1 MDWEE
6 KICSRLINDGIVE
19 AEEKEI
25 IRYGIHQGAALLINI
40 FTLIFVCMIFKTIC
54 YGIVFL
60 LLFWPLR
67 IYAGGYH
74 ANTERQCYILSTLS
88 EVVIF
93 GVCRAAE
100 FEQSIYAVLLLFLSS
115 ITILFFAPQDNIN
128 KLLDQQ
134 EYVRYKEKIKKI
146 LIIHGLVFAV
156 SFCIDLQ
163 IIWQVV
169 IMSQMLMVVL
179 LVVGKVKW
187 SFCLDKENSTWIK
200 ERGNYE
206 TTKKC

>member
-6 KICSRLINDGIVE
+6 KICSGLISDGIIE
-19 AEEKEI
+19 ADEKEI
-25 IRYGIHQGAALLINI
+25 IRYGIHQGATLLINI
-40 FTLIFVCMIFKTIC
+40 FTLIFVCMIFKTIW

-60 LLFWPLR
+60 FLFWPLR

-74 ANTERQCYILSTLS
+74 ANTETHCYILSTLS
-88 EVVIF
+88 EVVFF
-93 GVCRAAE
+93 GVCRTVE
-100 FEQSIYAVLLLFLSS
+100 FKQSICAILLLFLSS
-115 ITILFFAPQDNIN
+115 MTILYFAPQDNIN
-128 KLLDQQ
+128 KLLEQQ
-134 EYVRYKEKIKKI
+134 EYDVYKEKVKNI
-146 LIIHGLVFAV
+146 LTVHGLVFVV

-187 SFCLDKENSTWIK
+187 SFYLDKDNNTRFK
-200 ERGNYE
+200 KRGNYE
-206 TTKKC
+206 ITKKC

>member
-25 IRYGIHQGAALLINI
+25 IRYGIHQGATLLINI
-40 FTLIFVCMIFKTIC
+40 FTLIFVCMIFETIW

-74 ANTERQCYILSTLS
+74 ANTERHCYILSTLS

-93 GVCRAAE
+93 GVCRAVE
-100 FEQSIYAVLLLFLSS
+100 FEQSIYVILLLFLSS
-115 ITILFFAPQDNIN
+115 MTILFFAPQDNVN

-134 EYVRYKEKIKKI
+134 EYDVYKEKIKNI
-146 LIIHGLVFAV
+146 LTVHGLVFAV

-169 IMSQMLMVVL
+169 IMSQMLMVLL

-187 SFCLDKENSTWIK
+187 SFYLDKDNSTRLK

-206 TTKKC
+206 ITKKC